1 MSSGGERTPEVSFMQ
16 FTVKSVIKAL
26 SGRTL
31 APRLEDPVGPPS
43 GERNA
48 VENWAHFA
56 EEVLRSD
63 AAIEESPMGLQE
75 ILLPSGTGIVKS
87 PPFSKDLVGERIG
100 QLQEMHSFSSGF
112 VPPNSELLSVPV
124 RRSLSGVFGAPGVR
138 LSSETLRSFSA
149 GPILSSDLPFP

>member
-16 FTVKSVIKAL
+16 STVKSVIKAL

-43 GERNA
+43 GEHNA

-56 EEVLRSD
+56 DEVLRSD
-63 AAIEESPMGLQE
+63 AAIEESPTGLQE

-87 PPFSKDLVGERIG
+87 PLFKDLVGERIG
-100 QLQEMHSFSSGF
+100 QLQLIIFVWFCSSSRNYFLFRQGVLSLESLAPLGF
-112 VPPNSELLSVPV
+112 ACLRKRCVHFLLGEIYCFV
-124 RRSLSGVFGAPGVR
+124 RVFG
-138 LSSETLRSFSA
+138 
-149 GPILSSDLPFP
+149 

>member
-16 FTVKSVIKAL
+16 STVKSVIKAL

-43 GERNA
+43 GERDA

-63 AAIEESPMGLQE
+63 AAIEESPTGLQE

-87 PPFSKDLVGERIG
+87 PPFPKIWLEK
-100 QLQEMHSFSSGF
+100 E
-112 VPPNSELLSVPV
+112 
-124 RRSLSGVFGAPGVR
+124 
-138 LSSETLRSFSA
+138 
-149 GPILSSDLPFP
+149 